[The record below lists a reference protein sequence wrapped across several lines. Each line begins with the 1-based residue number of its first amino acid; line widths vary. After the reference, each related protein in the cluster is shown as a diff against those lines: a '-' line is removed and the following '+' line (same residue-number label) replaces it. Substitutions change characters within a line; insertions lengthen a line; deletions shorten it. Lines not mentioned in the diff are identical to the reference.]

1 MSRLYLSSKLTES
14 RVRMM
19 NNRPLNENGDFI
31 LYWMTSCRRFS
42 FNASLQHAVTLSNTL
57 KKPILVVE
65 AVSITHKFANDR
77 ILSFMVQGIMDN
89 IDDFKEN
96 SVSYIPWVEIKQK
109 AGGKMLSSLS
119 ERSVCV
125 IIDDLSLIHI

>member
-1 MSRLYLSSKLTES
+1 MSGLYLSSKLTES
-14 RVRMM
+14 RVRTM

-96 SVSYIPWVEIKQK
+96 SVSYIP
-109 AGGKMLSSLS
+109 
-119 ERSVCV
+119 
-125 IIDDLSLIHI
+125 